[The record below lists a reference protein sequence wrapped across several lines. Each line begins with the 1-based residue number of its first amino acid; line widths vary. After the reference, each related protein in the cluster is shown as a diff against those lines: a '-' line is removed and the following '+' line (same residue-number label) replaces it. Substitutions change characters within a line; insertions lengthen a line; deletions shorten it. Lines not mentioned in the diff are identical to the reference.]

1 MISSV
6 LIQDYLEQQIWIN
19 FSETFQQ
26 RLNTRDAE
34 MQSIRNKTK
43 TNNGEENEQRY
54 SSLKTSMLQA
64 RNRSSDYHMMS
75 EPQRIFGKN
84 SP

>member
-1 MISSV
+1 
-6 LIQDYLEQQIWIN
+6 
-19 FSETFQQ
+19 
-26 RLNTRDAE
+26 

-64 RNRSSDYHMMS
+64 RNRSFDYHMMS
-75 EPQRIFGKN
+75 EPQRIFDEN
-84 SP
+84 SPQDRESSIVRWKTTKQAAKD